1 MADKPTRFA
10 RRTLA
15 LPGIA
20 ALVLGLGACGG
31 GTHSVRSKV
40 ENALAHEGGKTICD
54 GSCKSFHTKSAT
66 CAAPGRLVGSFSFY
80 GCRVFYDNDGPPDR
94 VCAGLNG
101 SKLVYRP
108 LKACNP

>member
-1 MADKPTRFA
+1 M
-10 RRTLA
+10 
-15 LPGIA
+15 
-20 ALVLGLGACGG
+20 
-31 GTHSVRSKV
+31 RSKV

-80 GCRVFYDNDGPPDR
+80 GCRVFYDNGGPSDR